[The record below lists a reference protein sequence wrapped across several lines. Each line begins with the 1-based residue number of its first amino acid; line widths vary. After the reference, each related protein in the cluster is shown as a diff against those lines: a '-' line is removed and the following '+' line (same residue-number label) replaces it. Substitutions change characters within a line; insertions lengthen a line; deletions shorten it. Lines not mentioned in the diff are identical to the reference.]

1 MKILYF
7 SPIEYRGL
15 KQRPQYIAEGLAREH
30 EVTYV
35 DPTVSMMKFLLK
47 GGERPGGY
55 TYRVNEHLKVVR
67 LNGTF
72 SAHRSLEA
80 LGGWI
85 AFPEWLQLRTY
96 LREADLIW
104 IGYCP
109 WYSLLKGYRG
119 AVVYDK
125 MDDDTGLTQNE
136 LLKKLIRKVEPPLVE
151 RADLLFVT
159 AQKFHDEFRVKGK
172 HPYVVPNAVDR
183 SVMARLTGGTPEK
196 LPGRVFGYV
205 GMISHW
211 FDMDAVR
218 TILDADSRNRVVLV
232 GPSEIQLPAH
242 PRLVCTGRVPKE
254 DVNGWIRSFDICLYP
269 FRRTPLIDTIDP
281 VKIYEYLA
289 QNKPVLA
296 ADSLEM
302 NKFGPLI
309 FTYRTQEQLRE
320 LAGRDLPA
328 PFACQEQQSRFVEE
342 NCWDS
347 RMAVITEVLNKLDR
361 IEP

>member
-7 SPIEYRGL
+7 SPIEYQGL

-72 SAHRSLEA
+72 SVHRSLEA

-85 AFPEWLQLRTY
+85 AFSERLQLRKF
-96 LREADLIW
+96 LREADLVW

-125 MDDDTGLTQNE
+125 MDDDIQITKNG
-136 LLKKLIRKVEPPLVE
+136 LLKKLIRKVESRLVD

-159 AQKFHDEFRVKGK
+159 AQKFYDEFRKKGK
-172 HPYVVPNAVDR
+172 HPYVVPNAVDQSAMVCPDNQGR
-183 SVMARLTGGTPEK
+183 EK

-211 FDMDAVR
+211 FDVDAIR
-218 TILDADSRNRVVLV
+218 TILDADSCDRVVLV
-232 GPSEIQLPAH
+232 GPSEIELPVH
-242 PRLVCTGRVPKE
+242 PHLICTGRVPKE
-254 DVNGWIRSFDICLYP
+254 DVDEWIQKFDVCLYP
-269 FRRTPLIDTIDP
+269 FQRRPLIDTIDP

-309 FTYRTQEQLRE
+309 FTYRTQKQLRE
-320 LAGRDLPA
+320 LAGRNLPA
-328 PFACQEQQSRFVEE
+328 PFGCQEQRLRFVEK
-342 NCWDS
+342 NCWEARVS
-347 RMAVITEVLNKLDR
+347 IITEALNKLDK
-361 IEP
+361 IDP

>member
-85 AFPEWLQLRTY
+85 AFPERLQLRRF
-96 LREADLIW
+96 LREADLVW

-159 AQKFHDEFRVKGK
+159 AQKFHDEFRAKGK

-196 LPGRVFGYV
+196 LSGQMFGYV

-211 FDMDAVR
+211 FDVDAVR
-218 TILDADSRNRVVLV
+218 TILDAAPRNRVVLV
-232 GPSEIQLPAH
+232 GPSEIELPVH

-254 DVNGWIRSFDICLYP
+254 EVDGWIRSFDVCLYP
-269 FRRTPLIDTIDP
+269 FQRTPLIDTIDP

-302 NKFGPLI
+302 NKFGALI
-309 FTYRTQEQLRE
+309 FTYRTQAQLRE

-328 PFACQEQQSRFVEE
+328 PFSCQEQQSRFVEE

-347 RMAVITEVLNKLDR
+347 RMAVITEALNKLDR
-361 IEP
+361 IDP